1 MTAAVT
7 ATTNASRDT
16 AKVRWSN
23 TKTHRRQP
31 SIELCKILGMKD
43 VRPTRAVVRV
53 LMTFLEDLERPIYG
67 YLLMTETG
75 FSSAKTYQVLAR
87 LTAAGW
93 LDRFDDPD
101 ASPQSGGPPRI
112 TYRLRG
118 DAVPKA
124 RRLVN
129 EAREELTPAP
139 ARRWVRGTA
148 RALGLI

>member
-1 MTAAVT
+1 
-7 ATTNASRDT
+7 
-16 AKVRWSN
+16 
-23 TKTHRRQP
+23 
-31 SIELCKILGMKD
+31 MKD